1 MALQI
6 LQQPGSLS
14 FASDPIIVKAKTTLT
29 GKTFLRIKLTC
40 TVTVYRSSDGN
51 TYTEEYSFNVSS
63 DGVATFNVSGTVETA
78 LSYSIR
84 QEAQGTSIVQE
95 PYAARYVLAFKEV
108 YIEDRVEKEGDS
120 LTSEGYNAIPGS
132 LTEYERMTA
141 PHQDV
146 AMLLGGGKILSR
158 KPEGEIIPKGTTLFL
173 PAVNT
178 QSGNIPYTLVQD
190 SVENS
195 YSTNAGG
202 AFVPTTVRIGTNQL
216 SIGELVV
223 KAVGDTAGKKY
234 VIQSTPYMRNF
245 VFINGFGLMESVT
258 AVTRESFSYDIQS
271 EQYTVSKEIGF
282 RPTTQVLSYSDS
294 PMASIAMSSGYVSRQ
309 WAEWWINEFCVT
321 KKAWLVD
328 GEHPLPVA
336 IIPEE
341 TVELYDRSKP
351 SLVAVNFTVRYSFT
365 GGTYNSFV

>member
-1 MALQI
+1 MALQL

-40 TVTVYRSSDGN
+40 TVLPPSGAWGDEY
-51 TYTEEYSFNVSS
+51 EEIYSYNVST
-63 DGVATFNVSGTVETA
+63 DGLATFNVSGTVSASVEKYFQQEIQDGELVQQT
-78 LSYSIR
+78 STIKYSLFF
-84 QEAQGTSIVQE
+84 E
-95 PYAARYVLAFKEV
+95 EV
-108 YIEDRVEKEGDS
+108 YIEDRVEMKGDS
-120 LTSEGYNAIPGS
+120 KSIGPFMALPGG

-141 PHQDV
+141 PNADTGS
-146 AMLLGGGKILSR
+146 LLGTGRMLSR
-158 KPEGEIIPKGTTLFL
+158 KPDGEIIPKGIPIYL
-173 PAVNT
+173 PAVST
-178 QSGNIPYTLVQD
+178 SVQSIPYSIKQGEKTHEYTLPAQSIYTPV
-190 SVENS
+190 SIK
-195 YSTNAGG
+195 
-202 AFVPTTVRIGTNQL
+202 IGTL
-216 SIGELVV
+216 SLSLGEAIVS
-223 KAVGDTAGKKY
+223 AAGDTGKKKY
-234 VIQSTPYMRNF
+234 IASPTPDMRSF
-245 VFINGFGLMESVT
+245 VFINGFGLLESVT
-258 AVTRESFSYDIQS
+258 AVTREAFSYDIQS